1 MTVPPLPPPPPPQA
15 WWPDTPRTPPPPPP
29 PPEEPAPRG
38 RLRRFLRAAG
48 LGTLSGLAAA
58 VAVAYAMTGSIGP
71 PPPAPD
77 VCHQVGTE
85 GLATPYAGVNIE
97 VVCTDID
104 TDLGLPL
111 GGTDGFEAVLKAP
124 SPPAGPAT
132 VHPSYLVWE
141 SDGCSA
147 PVLGSGP
154 FDFSLACYRHDFGW
168 RNLKAINTGEVP
180 VWTVGNKDRV
190 DAGFLWDMRTRCA
203 SLSPIW
209 RIGCDTTARVY
220 YTAVR
225 LNPSGLQG
233 LPWQE

>member
-1 MTVPPLPPPPPPQA
+1 MTASLPP
-15 WWPDTPRTPPPPPP
+15 PPPPPP
-29 PPEEPAPRG
+29 PPEEPRPRR
-38 RLRRFLRAAG
+38 RLGRFLRAAG
-48 LGTLSGLAAA
+48 LGIGSGLAAA
-58 VAVAYAMTGSIGP
+58 VALAYAFTGSLGL
-71 PPPAPD
+71 PPAAE
-77 VCHQVGTE
+77 VCHEVGE
-85 GLATPYAGVNIE
+85 AGLATTYAEVSIA

-124 SPPAGPAT
+124 APPAGPAT
-132 VHPSYLVWE
+132 AHPAYLVWE

-168 RNLKAINTGEVP
+168 RNLKAIHADEVP

-190 DAGFLWDMRTRCA
+190 DAGFLWDMRTRCS
-203 SLSPIW
+203 SLSPIS

-225 LNPSGLQG
+225 LNPSGVEG
-233 LPWQE
+233 LPWRK